1 MQGGV
6 GCVLSV
12 TLGYT
17 INTNYANRHDKEADG
32 IKNVHQDIVCLQHYH
47 GSDTSFTGI
56 NQDC

>member
-6 GCVLSV
+6 GFVLSV

-47 GSDTSFTGI
+47 GSKTLHL
-56 NQDC
+56 QE